1 MNAGLATVAA
11 FLLTAG
17 SGAEPA
23 LAPLPAVD
31 EELAEVVVIGRQR
44 LYVAPT
50 TRDGIGRVWVPVHLN
65 GKGPFRMVLDT
76 GAQRSA
82 VTANVAQALG
92 IPTDLSPPVMMRGA
106 TGSAVAP
113 TIQVD
118 TLSVGELWV
127 EPDPLPIVADAFG
140 GAQGL
145 LGMDGMQD
153 KRIYID
159 FNNDFINISRSR
171 NRRAD
176 VGFVTLDFLPN
187 RLNLLVVHAQIGRLK
202 VEAIIDTGAQATI
215 GNNALRTAL
224 RGRVERGRYGEE
236 DITGATGDV
245 QTGIGARVSPIA
257 IGGISISDANVT
269 FGDMHIFEMWNL
281 GKEPALVIGM
291 DLIGL
296 LDTLVIDYRRQEL
309 HLKPR

>member
-1 MNAGLATVAA
+1 VNAGLATVAA

-23 LAPLPAVD
+23 VAPPPVD
-31 EELAEVVVIGRQR
+31 EELAEIVVMGRQR

-65 GKGPFRMVLDT
+65 DKGPFRLVLDT
-76 GAQRSA
+76 GANRSA

-92 IPTDLSPPVMMRGA
+92 IPTDLSPAVMLRGA
-106 TGSAVAP
+106 TGSAVAQ
-113 TIQVD
+113 TIKVD

-127 EPDPLPIVADAFG
+127 VPDPLPIVADAFG

-159 FNNDFINISRSR
+159 FRNDFINISRSR

-176 VGFVTLDFLPN
+176 PGFQTLDFLPN
-187 RLNLLVVHAQIGRLK
+187 TLNLLVVNAQIGSLDVR
-202 VEAIIDTGAQATI
+202 AIIDTGAQATI
-215 GNNALRTAL
+215 GNTAL
-224 RGRVERGRYGEE
+224 RAALRRQVERGLYGE
-236 DITGATGDV
+236 DAITGATGDV
-245 QTGIGARVSPIA
+245 QTGIGARISPII
-257 IGGISISDANVT
+257 IGGITIRDANVT
-269 FGDMHIFEMWNL
+269 FGDMHIFEMWDL

-291 DLIGL
+291 DIIGL
-296 LDTLVIDYRRQEL
+296 LDTLVIDYHRREL

>member
-1 MNAGLATVAA
+1 
-11 FLLTAG
+11 
-17 SGAEPA
+17 
-23 LAPLPAVD
+23 
-31 EELAEVVVIGRQR
+31 
-44 LYVAPT
+44 
-50 TRDGIGRVWVPVHLN
+50 
-65 GKGPFRMVLDT
+65 VLDT
-76 GAQRSA
+76 GAHRSA

-92 IPTDLSPPVMMRGA
+92 ISTDQSPRVMLRGA
-106 TGSAVAP
+106 TGSAVAS
-113 TIQVD
+113 TIKVD

-127 EPDPLPIVADAFG
+127 VPDPLPIVADAFG

-145 LGMDGMQD
+145 LGVDGMQD

-159 FNNDFINISRSR
+159 FRNDFINISRSR

-176 VGFVTLDFLPN
+176 EGFQTLEFLPN
-187 RLNLLVVHAQIGRLK
+187 SLNLLVVHAQIGRVK

-215 GNNALRTAL
+215 GNTALRTAL
-224 RGRVERGRYGEE
+224 RRDVQRGRYGED

-245 QTGIGARVSPIA
+245 QTGIGARVSPIL
-257 IGGISISDANVT
+257 IGGISILDAHVT

-291 DLIGL
+291 DIIGL
-296 LDTLVIDYRRQEL
+296 LDTMVIDYRRREL

>member
-17 SGAEPA
+17 PGAEPA
-23 LAPLPAVD
+23 VAPPPVD
-31 EELAEVVVIGRQR
+31 EELAEIVVIGRQR

-65 GKGPFRMVLDT
+65 DKGPFRLVLDT
-76 GAQRSA
+76 GANRSA

-92 IPTDLSPPVMMRGA
+92 IPTDVSPPVLLRGA

-113 TIQVD
+113 TIKVD

-127 EPDPLPIVADAFG
+127 VPDPLAIVADAFG

-159 FNNDFINISRSR
+159 FRNDFINISRSR

-176 VGFVTLDFLPN
+176 AGFQTLPFLPN
-187 RLNLLVVHAQIGRLK
+187 TLNLLVVNAQIGRLE
-202 VEAIIDTGAQATI
+202 VRAIVDTGAQATI
-215 GNNALRTAL
+215 GNNALRAAL
-224 RGRVERGRYGEE
+224 RRQVERGVYGED
-236 DITGATGDV
+236 DITGATGAV
-245 QTGIGARVSPIA
+245 QTGTGARISPII
-257 IGGISISDANVT
+257 IGGITIRDANVT
-269 FGDMHIFEMWNL
+269 FGDMHIFEMWDL
-281 GKEPALVIGM
+281 GEEPALVIGM
-291 DLIGL
+291 DIIGL
-296 LDTLVIDYRRQEL
+296 LDTLVIDYHRREL